1 MTLQQE
7 AYNKIDQLSDDNVR
21 FVIQLID
28 KIQQGG
34 TNEEATS
41 SRQKKKN
48 AIMKYAGKIDVD
60 EDAVNELRERSMI

>member
-48 AIMKYAGKIDVD
+48 AIMKYAGTIDVD

>member
-48 AIMKYAGKIDVD
+48 AIMKYAGTIDVD
-60 EDAVNELRERSMI
+60 LR

>member
-41 SRQKKKN
+41 SRQKKEKRHNEICWKN
-48 AIMKYAGKIDVD
+48 
-60 EDAVNELRERSMI
+60 